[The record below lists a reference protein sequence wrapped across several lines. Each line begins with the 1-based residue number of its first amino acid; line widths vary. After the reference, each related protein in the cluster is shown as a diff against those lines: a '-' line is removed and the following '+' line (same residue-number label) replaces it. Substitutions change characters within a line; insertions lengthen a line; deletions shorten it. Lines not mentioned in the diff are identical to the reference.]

1 MDRNETAAQPF
12 DASVKRL
19 RAAIDQ
25 LESAV
30 ERRTRLDASR
40 ADAAEEFALMQ
51 DDRARLATELDAALD
66 RCKALETAND
76 EAEKRIAS
84 ATATIEAVLK
94 RSGEGQ

>member
-1 MDRNETAAQPF
+1 MDRNETAAQPL

-19 RAAIDQ
+19 RAAIDL
-25 LESAV
+25 LENAV

-76 EAEKRIAS
+76 EAGKRIAQAS
-84 ATATIEAVLK
+84 ATIETVLAG
-94 RSGEGQ
+94 SGELS